1 MSVKLKVKRGL
12 STSLPAQD
20 DGSLIFTTDT
30 KKMYLDSATD
40 RIEIGENKLDK
51 YTSTSYTGQSVYAI
65 SSDGSTVTQKM
76 INTDGMSNTIDGTIP
91 LRITNGN
98 IPVPETPTNNT
109 DAASKKYV
117 DDSGKPFV
125 VTVTYGND
133 NTYIAD
139 KTYAEIV
146 EAYATGE
153 QINAKIVNFPGV
165 VVPSILP
172 LYVKNSDDNVFMF
185 SGSGCIN
192 NGILVMTATNT
203 NGSWSVNITEA
214 AQHDEVSTALENKL
228 DKITPTTDN
237 TYLYSVSKLADEVIQ
252 GSMQLNDGTPKTGTI
267 PQYVTNGVLRA
278 NTPAVD
284 LDVANKKYVDD
295 AVAGAGGGSLL
306 RTATYIIASSDSL
319 DDAKNAADLVIQ
331 TTEDTAAKLAAIT
344 FTVDGPNPG
353 TYYFA
358 PGTYNVTSNTQ
369 VNCPGTY
376 SFIGYGANIEIING
390 GAFTFGDTTSSI
402 TTSIN
407 LEGFNFTQSSI
418 SPASGLALDVSLLG
432 TTNVN
437 KCQFT
442 GSLPAGG
449 LIAYTK
455 GGLNVTD
462 CYFNT
467 SQGIVINTGNTA
479 TAGQNIYRN
488 TVISNCIFKDY
499 TTAIGFSGKLSAGYT
514 IVNNFFDGGSS
525 SSYAIYLESNVSSA
539 DGLNISNNNNEIGK
553 FIWSSTSTTRTFEN
567 LHICNNT
574 SSPNASVYDVCLY
587 GVFTNTVISDN
598 DCKYGIKLWTRG
610 STSTNLTVKGNVV
623 SALSMH
629 AGLDDYTT
637 GSFSKVVITGN
648 LITGQYYSNIGG
660 SRWALNKGSI
670 IDGNSIYR
678 YHSSAGSYDDQ
689 FFVSG
694 NGSEEWASTSQ
705 VMFGNNIDNA

>member
-51 YTSTSYTGQSVYAI
+51 ITSTDTSSATARVYSITNDGAQSTLKVTTNPTPNYLAQYRTGGI
-65 SSDGSTVTQKM
+65 LR
-76 INTDGMSNTIDGTIP
+76 SNT
-91 LRITNGN
+91 
-98 IPVPETPTNNT
+98 
-109 DAASKKYV
+109 
-117 DDSGKPFV
+117 
-125 VTVTYGND
+125 
-133 NTYIAD
+133 
-139 KTYAEIV
+139 
-146 EAYATGE
+146 
-153 QINAKIVNFPGV
+153 
-165 VVPSILP
+165 PS
-172 LYVKNSDDNVFMF
+172 
-185 SGSGCIN
+185 
-192 NGILVMTATNT
+192 
-203 NGSWSVNITEA
+203 
-214 AQHDEVSTALENKL
+214 
-228 DKITPTTDN
+228 
-237 TYLYSVSKLADEVIQ
+237 
-252 GSMQLNDGTPKTGTI
+252 
-267 PQYVTNGVLRA
+267 A
-278 NTPAVD
+278 N

-295 AVAGAGGGSLL
+295 AVAGAGGGSSL

-344 FTVDGPNPG
+344 FTADGPNPG

-358 PGTYNVTSNTQ
+358 PGTYNVTSNTT
-369 VNCPGTY
+369 VDCPGTY

-467 SQGIVINTGNTA
+467 SQGIVINTGNTATA